1 MAGDAGYAP
10 AMNET
15 SHEPDRPASGAPEE
29 QVRGREAGRAAHDAL
44 SAIDAEHV
52 VDEPGDA
59 EAADPE
65 SPASDTEAPPPG

>member
-1 MAGDAGYAP
+1 MAGTVGYGP

-15 SHEPDRPASGAPEE
+15 SHDPDRPEHRTPEDQE
-29 QVRGREAGRAAHDAL
+29 REREAGRAAHDAL
-44 SAIDAEHV
+44 SATDAEHV

-65 SPASDTEAPPPG
+65 SPASDTDAPPPG